1 MLDAMAQLV
10 TRIDAELVAAV
21 DDLVAT
27 GVVQSR
33 SDAVRIGL
41 VRLVDDERRQRIGQA
56 IVDGYRRVPQGDE
69 RWVDTLTREM
79 VEEEP
84 W

>member
-1 MLDAMAQLV
+1 M
-10 TRIDAELVAAV
+10 TRIGGELVAAV

-27 GVVQSR
+27 GVVASR

-41 VRLVDDERRQRIGQA
+41 MRMVDDERRRRIGQT
-56 IVDGYRRVPQGDE
+56 IVDGYRRIPQGDDQ
-69 RWVDTLTREM
+69 WVDSLTREM
-79 VEEEP
+79 VEAQP